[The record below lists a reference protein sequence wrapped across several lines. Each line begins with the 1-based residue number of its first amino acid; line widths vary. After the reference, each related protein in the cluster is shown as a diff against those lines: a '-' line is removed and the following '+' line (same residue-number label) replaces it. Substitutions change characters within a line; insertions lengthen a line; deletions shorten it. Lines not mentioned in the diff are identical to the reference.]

1 LKQTELY
8 FREGN
13 ENDAPKI
20 IELFRLVFGKTRN
33 LEEWRWRFVDGPVR
47 QLLIVLALDRS
58 ENIVAHYALHP
69 VWMTYRGRK
78 VLGAQSLD
86 TMVLPSFRGN
96 GLFKET
102 ARRCYHLAQRNGI
115 ELLYGFPNEQ
125 SYPVFVKRL
134 GWTETAKLLPLY
146 YILNPQNVIRS
157 RLSHQAGNFLLK
169 QLLTAWLGYDKK
181 GKVSSSK
188 GSSCIKVCRTSDFD
202 QTFDALWS
210 ECKSQFIAGVWK
222 DSKYLR
228 WRYLDVPHGEHQ
240 VIQAFQGDKMV
251 GFMVIGCIRENGLH
265 VGIITD
271 LLVCGA
277 GNAAINALIKTA
289 LSIFKASRMDMAKVF
304 LLKGSSYYKLFRSE
318 GFSNFWR
325 QGSQTIVKTLGD
337 IADGERSFAHGEWHL
352 TIGDMDSL

>member
-1 LKQTELY
+1 VKQSDFY
-8 FREGN
+8 FREGS

-20 IELFRLVFGKTRN
+20 IELFRLVFGKNRN

-58 ENIVAHYALHP
+58 ENILAHYALHP

-86 TMVLPSFRGN
+86 TMVLPGFRGN

-134 GWTETAKLLPLY
+134 GWTETAHLLPLY

-157 RLSHQAGNFLLK
+157 RLSHQAGDFLLK
-169 QLLTAWLGYDKK
+169 RLFTASLRLKRRA
-181 GKVSSSK
+181 KVRRSK
-188 GSSCIKVCRTSDFD
+188 RPSLIKVRQASEFD
-202 QTFDALWS
+202 EAFDALWS

-222 DSKYLR
+222 DSKYLH

-240 VIQAFQGDKMV
+240 VIQAFHGDKMV
-251 GFMVIGCIRENGLH
+251 GFMVTGCIRENGLH
-265 VGIITD
+265 VGIIAD

-277 GNAAINALIKTA
+277 GDAAINALIKAA
-289 LSIFKASRMDMAKVF
+289 LSIFEASRMDMAKVF
-304 LLKGSSYYKLFRSE
+304 LLKDSPYYNLFRSE

-325 QGSQTIVKTLGD
+325 QGSHTIVKPLGD
-337 IADGERSFAHGEWHL
+337 IAGGERSFAHGEWHL